1 MYLWTPLLVGLLSRL
16 AFQPAITLKNLI
28 FFVGVLSKFQQ
39 PPLPIELLIQPL
51 KKRFLYHFYGNR
63 KTNRIDRPEW
73 YFTQILTWVRDH
85 QDYIGTWV
93 QPVIEKFG
101 LHHMDAKVII
111 SIKKWSDALY
121 VK

>member
-1 MYLWTPLLVGLLSRL
+1 MRLMHLWTHLLVSVPSLQCTCLHEL
-16 AFQPAITLKNLI
+16 LI
-28 FFVGVLSKFQQ
+28 FFVGVLSKFQ
-39 PPLPIELLIQPL
+39 PPSLPIELLIQPL

-73 YFTQILTWVRDH
+73 YFTQILTWIRDH

-111 SIKKWSDALY
+111 SIKKIF
-121 VK
+121 

>member
-1 MYLWTPLLVGLLSRL
+1 MYLWTPLLVSL
-16 AFQPAITLKNLI
+16 PAITLINLI
-28 FFVGVLSKFQQ
+28 FERFFFLGVLSKFQQ

-73 YFTQILTWVRDH
+73 YFTQILTWIRDH

-111 SIKKWSDALY
+111 SIKKWSGALY
-121 VK
+121 LIC